1 MKRLFVRKAIES
13 LAPTTAAPQSGR
25 KDHGTV
31 SPSPNHAGRVSIILS
46 DEHQP
51 GSVKNVIRGRIV
63 IAVLLVV
70 SVGWVCC
77 GRIEAADESPEEP
90 LLQQEPFDRLTLA
103 PQFGGA
109 VVKIKRLPVREL
121 PSNPKPTDRLQVQ
134 LFSEPDKT
142 FEVSWAALAKVELH
156 EQIVLDE
163 ARAMTA
169 AGKLDAA
176 YELFRY
182 LEGNHPKLPGLA
194 EAVEDYLFEEAKFS
208 MRQKDYAGALAML
221 RELHRRNPKRAG
233 LDAAMGVAT
242 ERAAAEAVAQQRYA
256 AARGL
261 WRSLRECYRDHPK
274 AVAGEEQL
282 RAQAA
287 ALLEQAKKAAE
298 ADPAAAGRLC
308 RRIDE
313 IWPSLPEARQLA
325 ETLHRRWPTVV
336 VGCVRGSSGAAL
348 GGGALGNAVSGA
360 VLGGATDPV
369 PATGSQAASSSAET
383 MRWYVD
389 WSSRRDSRLL
399 CRPLCEFV
407 APGVGGG
414 VYRSAVGTF
423 AADRDNPVWK
433 LTLSADHPALPP
445 AEVIGHWTAAAAR
458 VDRNQPGG
466 ATAEAVATPM
476 GTTGVALAWP
486 RRLPRPEAAVAA
498 IYRRPFAGE
507 SAGISCGSRWRPYL
521 PGKAGSGFDL
531 NPDYF
536 AATATMPRQIVV
548 RTFESSAAAAKALR
562 SGGIAAV
569 DRLSTAEADRLKT
582 DKRFVVGVYRV
593 PLVHAVLVNSRR
605 GPTAQADFRRALAAA
620 IDRVTLLEELG
631 GNSGSTSERRA
642 LSGPFPLGIG
652 PDDPLRYAV
661 NPQLPAAK
669 FDPMQAMALLSA
681 LERLAA
687 GKPEQPAPTAAAGSE
702 AAARPG
708 GSTESKGADSP
719 AATSPAKEQP
729 AGENATSEGA
739 SAAASTDGTQSPASP
754 ASNATPAPPT
764 AEPGAGQPAATPDP
778 SAESTAGAKNE
789 QAGTA
794 SPPGGSG
801 GPSSEEED
809 DHYAPPPPSPDEAA
823 PSKAS
828 GSTPA
833 AVSAVPR
840 PSART
845 LPWKLVLAYPP
856 DETAKEAAAQLA
868 SQWQWLGLA
877 VELRP
882 LTASTA
888 RVPDDCDLLYVV
900 YPVCEPLTDALRLFG
915 RDGLDLPISPLRQ
928 WALRR
933 LDEAQSFEQAR
944 DALHLL
950 DQVCR
955 DEVALIPLFQSAEH
969 FAARAD
975 LKGIDQPAL
984 SLYDFIEQWQ
994 PAFTWSEF

>member
-1 MKRLFVRKAIES
+1 MIDSEDPDRLSETKTLDR
-13 LAPTTAAPQSGR
+13 PGAAPVAQR
-25 KDHGTV
+25 HGANGV
-31 SPSPNHAGRVSIILS
+31 PPHRCVF
-46 DEHQP
+46 
-51 GSVKNVIRGRIV
+51 GSVSDFMNARILRLMILVISLG
-63 IAVLLVV
+63 AAL
-70 SVGWVCC
+70 C
-77 GRIEAADESPEEP
+77 GRLDAADESPEEP
-90 LLQQEPFDRLTLA
+90 LLQQEPFDRLTLT
-103 PQFGGA
+103 PQYGST

-121 PSNPKPTDRLQVQ
+121 PANPKPTDRLQVQ

-142 FEVSWAALAKVELH
+142 FEVSWAALAKVELF

-163 ARAMTA
+163 AKAMTA
-169 AGKLDAA
+169 AGKLDEA

-182 LEGNHPKLPGLA
+182 LEGNHPKLPGLT
-194 EAVEDYLFEEAKFS
+194 EAVEDYLFEEAKAS

-287 ALLEQAKKAAE
+287 ALLEQAKKAAQS
-298 ADPAAAGRLC
+298 DPAAAGRLC

-336 VGCVRGSSGAAL
+336 VGCVRGS
-348 GGGALGNAVSGA
+348 GGGAAADSVSA
-360 VLGGATDPV
+360 
-369 PATGSQAASSSAET
+369 GSSE
-383 MRWYVD
+383 RIVWYVD
-389 WSSRRDSRLL
+389 WAVRRDSRLL

-414 VYRSAVGTF
+414 SYRSAVGSF
-423 AADRDNPVWK
+423 AADRENPVWK
-433 LTLSADHPALPP
+433 LILSAEHSALAP
-445 AEVIGHWTAAAAR
+445 AEVIGHWTAAASR
-458 VDRNQPGG
+458 WHRHQPGG
-466 ATAEAVATPM
+466 AAAEAVASPM
-476 GTTGVALAWP
+476 GTTGVAFAWP
-486 RRLPRPEAAVAA
+486 RRLPRPEATVAA
-498 IYRRPFAGE
+498 LYRFPYSSGVF
-507 SAGISCGSRWRPYL
+507 GSRWQPYL

-536 AATATMPRQIVV
+536 ATSATMPRQIVV
-548 RTFESSAAAAKALR
+548 RTFESSAAAAKALQ
-562 SGGIAAV
+562 SGEIAAV
-569 DRLSTAEADRLKT
+569 DRLSAAEAERLKA
-582 DKRFVVGVYRV
+582 DKRFVVGIYRT
-593 PLVHAVLVNSRR
+593 PLVHAVLVNPRR
-605 GPTAQADFRRALAAA
+605 GPTALADFRRALAAA
-620 IDRVTLLEELG
+620 IDRVSLLEEIG
-631 GNSGSTSERRA
+631 AAGSAASERRA
-642 LSGPFPLGIG
+642 LNGPFPLGIG

-681 LERLAA
+681 LERLGA
-687 GKPEQPAPTAAAGSE
+687 GAQEQRPEAGVAAAAPSE
-702 AAARPG
+702 VSRDAQTSTGAKSAAA
-708 GSTESKGADSP
+708 TQK
-719 AATSPAKEQP
+719 P
-729 AGENATSEGA
+729 AGEGAPAAGGSATASTEESQSPST
-739 SAAASTDGTQSPASP
+739 SAAQSSADQS
-754 ASNATPAPPT
+754 AAPP
-764 AEPGAGQPAATPDP
+764 G
-778 SAESTAGAKNE
+778 SVSGAKNE
-789 QAGTA
+789 QEGTA
-794 SPPGGSG
+794 SAPAGSG
-801 GPSSEEED
+801 ESSSEEED
-809 DHYAPPPPSPDEAA
+809 EDHYAPPPPSPDDAS
-823 PSKAS
+823 PSK
-828 GSTPA
+828 TPGGTPP
-833 AVSAVPR
+833 AVSAVQR

-877 VELRP
+877 IELKP
-882 LTASTA
+882 LASPTA

-900 YPVCEPLTDALRLFG
+900 YPVCEPLADAFALFG
-915 RDGLDLPISPLRQ
+915 RDGLELPVSPLRQ
-928 WALRR
+928 WVLRR

-955 DEVALIPLFQSAEH
+955 DEVALIPLFQSVEH

>member
-1 MKRLFVRKAIES
+1 MKRLFVRKAIDS
-13 LAPTTAAPQSGR
+13 LAPTPAAPRSAR
-25 KDHGTV
+25 EDHRTV
-31 SPSPNHAGRVSIILS
+31 SPSPDHAGPVSAIHS
-46 DEHQP
+46 GDYRS
-51 GSVKNVIRGRIV
+51 GSVKNVVNRRIA

-77 GRIEAADESPEEP
+77 GRATAADESPEEP
-90 LLQQEPFDRLTLA
+90 LLQQEPFDRLTLT
-103 PQFGGA
+103 PQYGST

-121 PSNPKPTDRLQVQ
+121 PANPKPTDRLQVQ
-134 LFSEPDKT
+134 LFSEPDKV
-142 FEVSWAALAKVELH
+142 FEVSWAALAKVELY

-163 ARAMTA
+163 AKAMTA
-169 AGKLDAA
+169 AGKLEAA

-194 EAVEDYLFEEAKFS
+194 EAVEDYLFEEAKWS

-282 RAQAA
+282 RAQAV
-287 ALLEQAKKAAE
+287 ALLEEAKKAAA

-313 IWPSLPEARQLA
+313 IWPALPEARQLA

-336 VGCVRGSSGAAL
+336 VGCVRGSGGAVS
-348 GGGALGNAVSGA
+348 GGALSGGAAESPAATDSSGA
-360 VLGGATDPV
+360 VA
-369 PATGSQAASSSAET
+369 
-383 MRWYVD
+383 WYVD
-389 WSSRRDSRLL
+389 WAVRRDSRLL

-414 VYRSAVGTF
+414 TYRSAVGTF
-423 AADRDNPVWK
+423 AADRENPVWK
-433 LTLSADHPALPP
+433 LTLSADYPALTP
-445 AEVIGHWTAAAAR
+445 AEVVAHWTAAASR
-458 VDRNQPGG
+458 VHRHQPGG
-466 ATAEAVATPM
+466 AAAEAVASPI

-498 IYRRPFAGE
+498 IYRFPVSGGAV
-507 SAGISCGSRWRPYL
+507 GSRWRPYL
-521 PGKAGSGFDL
+521 PGKAGGGFDL

-536 AATATMPRQIVV
+536 ASSAGMPRQIVV
-548 RTFESSAAAAKALR
+548 RWFESSAAAAKALQ
-562 SGGIAAV
+562 SGEIAVV
-569 DRLSTAEADRLKT
+569 DRLSAAEAERLKA

-605 GPTAQADFRRALAAA
+605 GPTTQADFRRALAAA
-620 IDRVTLLEELG
+620 IDRATLLEEIG
-631 GNSGSTSERRA
+631 GSGGSTSERRA
-642 LSGPFPLGIG
+642 LSGPFPLGLG

-669 FDPMQAMALLSA
+669 FDPMQALALLSA
-681 LERLAA
+681 LERLGAVA
-687 GKPEQPAPTAAAGSE
+687 TERPAPTDAAAAE
-702 AAARPG
+702 AAARAG
-708 GSTESKGADSP
+708 GSAASKGVDSP
-719 AATSPAKEQP
+719 AATPAATEKP
-729 AGENATSEGA
+729 AAENASAEGA
-739 SAAASTDGTQSPASP
+739 AAPASTDGAQSPASP
-754 ASNATPAPPT
+754 ASPVSSTSASPA
-764 AEPGAGQPAATPDP
+764 AEPNAGQPGAT
-778 SAESTAGAKNE
+778 AGSTAGAKK
-789 QAGTA
+789 ARDGTA
-794 SPPGGSG
+794 STPGGSG
-801 GPSSEEED
+801 EPASEEED
-809 DHYAPPPPSPDEAA
+809 DHYAPPPPSPDEAP
-823 PSKAS
+823 PSKAPGGTTS
-828 GSTPA
+828 

-868 SQWQWLGLA
+868 LQWQWLGLA
-877 VELRP
+877 VELKP
-882 LTASTA
+882 LAAPTA

-900 YPVCEPLTDALRLFG
+900 YPVCEPLTDSFALFG
-915 RDGLDLPISPLRQ
+915 RDGLDLPVSPLRQ

-984 SLYDFIEQWQ
+984 SLYEFIEQWQ

>member
-1 MKRLFVRKAIES
+1 MRCRFVRKTINFVV
-13 LAPTTAAPQSGR
+13 PIAAAAQ
-25 KDHGTV
+25 
-31 SPSPNHAGRVSIILS
+31 
-46 DEHQP
+46 
-51 GSVKNVIRGRIV
+51 RGRGNRSTASGHCLDPATAVPAGEHGFGARNKVINGRITFALLLIV
-63 IAVLLVV
+63 SA
-70 SVGWVCC
+70 GWGCC
-77 GRIEAADESPEEP
+77 GWARAADESPEEP
-90 LLQQEPFDRLTLA
+90 LLQQEPFDRLTLT
-103 PQFGGA
+103 PQYGST

-121 PSNPKPTDRLQVQ
+121 PANPKPTDRLQVQ
-134 LFSEPDKT
+134 LFSEPDKL
-142 FEVSWAALAKVELH
+142 FEVSWAALAKVELY

-163 ARAMTA
+163 AKKMTA
-169 AGKLDAA
+169 AGKLEAA

-194 EAVEDYLFEEAKFS
+194 EAVEDYLFEEAKWS
-208 MRQKDYAGALAML
+208 MRQKDYAGALVML

-233 LDAAMGVAT
+233 LDAAMGIAT

-298 ADPAAAGRLC
+298 TDPGAAGRLC

-336 VGCVRGSSGAAL
+336 VGCVRGSSGA
-348 GGGALGNAVSGA
+348 GSTGDDSTGAPESAPR
-360 VLGGATDPV
+360 TD
-369 PATGSQAASSSAET
+369 SLEAAI
-383 MRWYVD
+383 WYVD
-389 WSSRRDSRLL
+389 WAVRRDSRLL

-414 VYRSAVGTF
+414 TYRSAVGSF
-423 AADRDNPVWK
+423 AADRENPVWK
-433 LTLSADHPALPP
+433 LTIAADHPALTP
-445 AEVIGHWTAAAAR
+445 AEVIGHWAAGASR
-458 VDRNQPGG
+458 VHRLQPGG
-466 ATAEAVATPM
+466 AAAEAVASPI
-476 GTTGVALAWP
+476 GTTGVAFAWP
-486 RRLPRPEAAVAA
+486 RRLPRPEATVAA
-498 IYRRPFAGE
+498 LYRYPFA
-507 SAGISCGSRWRPYL
+507 AGSVGSRWQPYL
-521 PGKAGSGFDL
+521 PSKTGRGFDL

-536 AATATMPRQIVV
+536 ASSATMPRQIVV
-548 RTFESSAAAAKALR
+548 RWFESSAAAAKALL
-562 SGGIAAV
+562 SGEIAAV
-569 DRLSTAEADRLKT
+569 DRLSAAEAERLKA
-582 DKRFVVGVYRV
+582 DKRFIVGVYRV

-620 IDRVTLLEELG
+620 IDRVSLLEEIG
-631 GNSGSTSERRA
+631 GSVGSTGERRA

-669 FDPMQAMALLSA
+669 FDPIQAVALFSA

-687 GKPEQPAPTAAAGSE
+687 GKPEPAPATAAADAE
-702 AAARPG
+702 AAASPG
-708 GSTESKGADSP
+708 GSTASKGDDSP
-719 AATSPAKEQP
+719 AAVPADAEKP
-729 AGENATSEGA
+729 AGQNAPAEGTS
-739 SAAASTDGTQSPASP
+739 SAPADGTQSPASP
-754 ASNATPAPPT
+754 ASPT
-764 AEPGAGQPAATPDP
+764 AEPGEGS
-778 SAESTAGAKNE
+778 SASTGGSTADTKKE
-789 QAGTA
+789 KEGTP
-794 SPPGGSG
+794 STPGGSG
-801 GPSSEEED
+801 ESSSEEEDD
-809 DHYAPPPPSPDEAA
+809 DHYAPPPPSPDEAPP
-823 PSKAS
+823 PSK
-828 GSTPA
+828 TPGGTTS

-845 LPWKLVLAYPP
+845 LPWKLVMAYPP
-856 DETAKEAAAQLA
+856 DETAKQAAAQLA

-877 VELRP
+877 IELKP
-882 LTASTA
+882 LASPTA

-900 YPVCEPLTDALRLFG
+900 YPVCEPLTDALTLFG
-915 RDGLDLPISPLRQ
+915 RDGLDLPVSPLRQ

-975 LKGIDQPAL
+975 LKGIGQPAV
-984 SLYDFIEQWQ
+984 SLYEFIEQWQ